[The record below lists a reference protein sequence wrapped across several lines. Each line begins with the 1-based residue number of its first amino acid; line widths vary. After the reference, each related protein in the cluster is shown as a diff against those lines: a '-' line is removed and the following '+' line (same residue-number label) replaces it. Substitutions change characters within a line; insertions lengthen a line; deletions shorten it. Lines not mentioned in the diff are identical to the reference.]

1 MKVTEVQVYQ
11 LSYQVKKPYANSR
24 HFNRSRGAT
33 YVEVKTDSGL
43 VGWGESSGS
52 PSKGD
57 LEAHVIGKSPFDYET
72 IYDNLSRGGQNSR
85 SVCGVEIA
93 LWDLMGKALDMP
105 VWQLLGGKQ
114 RDKVLAYASGLFKP
128 EGKDHAEA
136 LAEEA
141 LRYRDAGF
149 EAVKMKM
156 GFGPEEDERIVS
168 AVRHAIGEDIAL
180 AIDANCAYDPATAID
195 SGKRTMAYDLLWYEE
210 PIMPQDVNGYGMI
223 KHALPTLR
231 LAGAE
236 GLEGTRSFRDL
247 CQSRVID
254 VIQPDISIAG
264 GFTEMKRVAAL
275 ADAHH
280 IRIVPHMWGGNVRL
294 AATLHYQATM
304 RPDLPAALNPFPC
317 YCEYD
322 MTENGLRTQLGTTFP
337 MEEGWVKIP
346 EGPGLG
352 VEVDREALERFVI

>member
-1 MKVTEVQVYQ
+1 
-11 LSYQVKKPYANSR
+11 
-24 HFNRSRGAT
+24 
-33 YVEVKTDSGL
+33 
-43 VGWGESSGS
+43 
-52 PSKGD
+52 
-57 LEAHVIGKSPFDYET
+57 
-72 IYDNLSRGGQNSR
+72 
-85 SVCGVEIA
+85 
-93 LWDLMGKALDMP
+93 
-105 VWQLLGGKQ
+105 
-114 RDKVLAYASGLFKP
+114 
-128 EGKDHAEA
+128 
-136 LAEEA
+136 
-141 LRYRDAGF
+141 
-149 EAVKMKM
+149 
-156 GFGPEEDERIVS
+156 
-168 AVRHAIGEDIAL
+168 
-180 AIDANCAYDPATAID
+180 
-195 SGKRTMAYDLLWYEE
+195 
-210 PIMPQDVNGYGMI
+210 MPQDVNGYGMI

-280 IRIVPHMWGGNVRL
+280 IRIIPHMWGGNVRL

-337 MEEGWVKIP
+337 MEDGWVKIP

-352 VEVDREALERFVI
+352 VEVNREALERFVI